1 LKKARKVRSRA
12 VKNFIKKM
20 KEEVKVSKIKKMQDE
35 LKTSKPSSMKVKD
48 EVKAEV
54 LTNGVDADDDEDKI
68 KYEIKN
74 ESKTV
79 KKDQDLVLKKRTRK

>member
-1 LKKARKVRSRA
+1 
-12 VKNFIKKM
+12 
-20 KEEVKVSKIKKMQDE
+20 MQDE

-79 KKDQDLVLKKRTRK
+79 KKDQDLVLKKRTR

>member
-1 LKKARKVRSRA
+1 
-12 VKNFIKKM
+12 
-20 KEEVKVSKIKKMQDE
+20 MQDE

-54 LTNGVDADDDEDKI
+54 LTNGVDADDDEYKI
-68 KYEIKN
+68 KHEIKN

>member
-1 LKKARKVRSRA
+1 MKKARKVRSRA